1 MRRHP
6 RLIFYSFIFKSW
18 FMKKVILRFDFPNVS
33 QQQYDNVWK
42 ELRATGNDHPKGLIF
57 HVGGPTTGGWM
68 VVDVWESEDAFRNFS
83 STLMPIIARQD
94 IPQVQ
99 PSISPAYNV
108 YEGSLHT
115 A

>member
-1 MRRHP
+1 
-6 RLIFYSFIFKSW
+6 
-18 FMKKVILRFDFPNVS
+18 
-33 QQQYDNVWK
+33 
-42 ELRATGNDHPKGLIF
+42 
-57 HVGGPTTGGWM
+57 M
-68 VVDVWESEDAFRNFS
+68 VVDVWESEEAFKNFS